1 MLPTLPLSGILKGG
15 HHHTTPHH
23 HTIMAV
29 PIPGVDEADSPVR
42 KQDVPEETIAY
53 INLQENTGWTA
64 LHFAAEKGYMSICQ
78 MLLEHWAD
86 PHIKNN
92 DEKTAADIA
101 SDNSHDDVYSLI
113 SSYM

>member
-1 MLPTLPLSGILKGG
+1 MT
-15 HHHTTPHH
+15 H
-23 HTIMAV
+23 HTIIHEIMAI
-29 PIPGVDEADSPVR
+29 PIPSVDTDHPPVR

-78 MLLEHWAD
+78 MLLEYWAD

-101 SDNSHDDVYSLI
+101 MDNLHYDVYSLI